1 MVFCGYG
8 VVIFVIF
15 YRKVTIHF
23 DFPNGSRKTVEAK
36 VGTNILDVVLDY
48 DVDID
53 GFGMCSIFIVHK
65 CLYTSVINLSSSQMY
80 GLNLIAKQI
89 ISVLMV
95 F

>member
-53 GFGMCSIFIVHK
+53 GFGMCSIFIVHN
-65 CLYTSVINLSSSQMY
+65 CLYLCNKFVSLPNVWIELYCKTNNK
-80 GLNLIAKQI
+80 G
-89 ISVLMV
+89 V
-95 F
+95 FGVH